1 MRFVSYLVVAF
12 ASMMQRVVLEK
23 VSLMFDPWLVKIMMV
38 MQVYYEVMV
47 GVVSMFVEELTM
59 TLHDQMT
66 RRNWMKNMMMM
77 IPCYGSLMQEKKT
90 MMMQPY
96 FSYNLEKTLMSME
109 NSVTSYEP
117 WVYQSRKE

>member
-1 MRFVSYLVVAF
+1 
-12 ASMMQRVVLEK
+12 MMQKVVLEA
-23 VSLMFDPWLVKIMMV
+23 VSLMIDPWMVKIMMV

-66 RRNWMKNMMMM
+66 RRNWMKNMSMT
-77 IPCYGSLMQEKKT
+77 IPCYGSLMQEKKKT

-96 FSYNLEKTLMSME
+96 LSYNLEKTLMSME

-117 WVYQSRKE
+117 WVYQ